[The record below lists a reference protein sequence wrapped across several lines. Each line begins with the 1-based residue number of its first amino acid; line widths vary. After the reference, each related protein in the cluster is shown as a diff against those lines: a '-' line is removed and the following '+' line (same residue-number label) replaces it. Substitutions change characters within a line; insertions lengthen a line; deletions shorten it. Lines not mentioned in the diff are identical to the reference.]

1 MFRVVLLFG
10 LITNFSFAA
19 PRATDEIL
27 ARLQTCIETGTST
40 DTLIESLET
49 LETTEIEAI
58 LKEYDNTW
66 PKLRDKYLS
75 DFEADAKSK
84 YSGSLKTE
92 QHKMIKSYRTDF
104 MRVRNMP
111 EVPMK
116 KEIPK
121 VSKPAIEGL
130 RKILMPTPEEL
141 LSTSKPALQKM
152 REMILVLANFRD
164 ALVEAAILPDEEE
177 SASMILQKEKDVATQ
192 LGGLDRDGL
201 RIMKKNDDIAEK
213 EEIPQGERECI
224 REVNEWRML
233 LGLSALVID
242 PKLCDASRGHSEDMN
257 KFKFFAHESPV
268 PGKKTPG
275 DRAAKEGT
283 GWSGENIYMGSTSPK
298 GANKGWFYSPGHHKN
313 MFRGGHK
320 KIGVGQYE
328 RHWTQM
334 FG

>member
-1 MFRVVLLFG
+1 MFRVVLLLG
-10 LITNFSFAA
+10 LLTSLSFAA
-19 PRATDEIL
+19 ARATDEIL

-40 DTLIESLET
+40 DALIEGLET
-49 LETTEIEAI
+49 LETAEIEAI

-75 DFEADAKSK
+75 DFEADAKGK
-84 YSGSLKTE
+84 YSGALKTD
-92 QHKMIKSYRTDF
+92 HNRMIKSYRADF
-104 MRVRNMP
+104 MRVRDMP

-121 VSKPAIEGL
+121 VSKPAIDGL

-141 LSTSKPALQKM
+141 LSTSKRALQKM

-177 SASMILQKEKDVATQ
+177 SATMILQKEKDIAAQ

-213 EEIPQGERECI
+213 EKIPQGERECI

-233 LGLSALVID
+233 LGLSALVIN

-283 GWSGENIYMGSTSPK
+283 SWSGENIYMGSTSPK

-313 MFRGGHK
+313 MFKGGHK